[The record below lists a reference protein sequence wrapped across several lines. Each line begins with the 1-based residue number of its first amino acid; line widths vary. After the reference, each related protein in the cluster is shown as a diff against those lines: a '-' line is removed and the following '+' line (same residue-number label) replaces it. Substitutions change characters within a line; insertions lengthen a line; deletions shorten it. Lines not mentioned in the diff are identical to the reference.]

1 MASVT
6 EAIDALIEFG
16 RAAARER
23 LLVSTCG
30 NASIRVNEDTIAIS
44 ASGSELRALSPED
57 VSIVKLID
65 SEHLEGPAPSMELG
79 FHAGVYKARRSIGA
93 VLHCQSP
100 AATVWACHPDPPT
113 DINFIPEIPAYVRK
127 HVYVPYT
134 SPGSSKLAEYVT
146 EAFGDPDVTVVQMV
160 NHGQTI
166 AGANWAKVVRRA
178 AFFELACWMALQRE
192 GLVTIPAS
200 DVEILRGYSRD
211 I

>member
-1 MASVT
+1 MGSAT
-6 EAIDALIEFG
+6 EAVDGLIEFG

-30 NASIRVNEDTIAIS
+30 NASVRVDEDTIAIS

-57 VSIVKLID
+57 VSIVKLRD
-65 SEHLEGPAPSMELG
+65 NESVDGPPPSMELG
-79 FHAGVYKARRSIGA
+79 FHAGVYRARSSVGA

-100 AATVWACHPDPPT
+100 AATVWACHPNPPSAL
-113 DINFIPEIPAYVRK
+113 NFIPEIPAYVRK

-134 SPGSSKLAEYVT
+134 SPGSTKLAEYVT
-146 EAFGDPDVTVVQMV
+146 EAFRDPEVTVVQMI

-178 AFFELACWMALQRE
+178 AFFELACWMALQNE
-192 GLVTIPAS
+192 GLVTIPAP